1 MSLDSLKE
9 RGRAVDPALFDTSV
23 RAGNGED
30 LALICYTSG
39 TTGFPKGAMLSFR
52 NLLTMA
58 LSLNEVDQRRESDEF
73 VSFLPLAWIGEQMM
87 SIATALAVG
96 FTVNFPEEPETSAEN
111 IREIGPHVL
120 FGPPRFWENLT
131 SMVQVKIMDTTRF
144 KRFMYQRW
152 MPVGYRLAEM
162 RFEGRRPST
171 LWRFL
176 YFLAWIFL
184 FRALKD
190 RLMWLLPPST
200 VRTDHVI
207 DGVVQPKAAKVL
219 PHLVITAPQRVRHES
234 DDETA
239 AL

>member
-1 MSLDSLKE
+1 MSSDDTFPKLLVRNAERYAARTALREKRLGIWHPTSWAEYRDAVRE
-9 RGRAVDPALFDTSV
+9 RGRAMDPEIFARNV
-23 RAGNGED
+23 AAGDGED

-39 TTGFPKGAMLSFR
+39 TTGFPKGAMLNFR
-52 NLLTMA
+52 NLLTMVM
-58 LSLNEVDQRRESDEF
+58 SLNQVDERRESDEF

-152 MPVGYRLAEM
+152 MPVGYKLAEL
-162 RFEGRRPST
+162 RF
-171 LWRFL
+171 
-176 YFLAWIFL
+176 
-184 FRALKD
+184 
-190 RLMWLLPPST
+190 
-200 VRTDHVI
+200 
-207 DGVVQPKAAKVL
+207 
-219 PHLVITAPQRVRHES
+219 
-234 DDETA
+234 
-239 AL
+239 